1 MSLERRCLMKSLLKC
16 SGFLSCLFAL
26 VAFILLMVTPSVVYN
41 LKISDASENISGLVG
56 IFGGS
61 DAQYGMPWA
70 GILAWVLSLVALLIL
85 VVTVVLPVFDVK
97 VLGKFKGLL
106 NLIAAILLVV
116 AGVFAFFELTAF
128 KSANDTLVTL
138 AQLTGSYSL
147 GIGWIISG
155 ILFIIAGLFAL
166 LPVINKLL
174 AKK

>member
-1 MSLERRCLMKSLLKC
+1 MKSLLKY
-16 SGFLSCLFAL
+16 SGLLSCLFAL
-26 VAFILLMVTPSVVYN
+26 VAFILLMVTPSVAYS
-41 LKISDASENISGLVG
+41 LKISDASENISGIAG

-61 DAQYGMPWA
+61 DAKYGMPWA
-70 GILAWVLSLVALLIL
+70 GILTWVLSLVALLIL
-85 VVTVVLPVFDVK
+85 VVTVIFPVFDIK

-116 AGVFAFFELTAF
+116 AGVFTFFELTAF